1 MLNRFNWDTWTNK
14 NYYGTVHLISS
25 DPLSRKLNVRFTAY
39 PLKLNIY
46 KVEKRS
52 IPSFSLA
59 A

>member
-25 DPLSRKLNVRFTAY
+25 DPLSMAEEEER
-39 PLKLNIY
+39 
-46 KVEKRS
+46 RS